1 VQLDRIA
8 EHDDTEAR
16 VAFDELEV
24 DDEPAGSADGARHV
38 GRACE
43 SLERGDDVDERH
55 GAKDSATL
63 SDGVRWLCSALL
75 ALVLLGTARAASAS
89 SALELVRIA
98 KAHELA
104 HEEDIALRRYM
115 EALSLDPTCDEAY
128 LGLGAL
134 RARRGDLREAERVYS
149 VALEHVPR
157 LTAARTARAYVR
169 RALGM
174 RAEAVDD
181 LLTAAGPS
189 EDPKLLRVLATW
201 HGEDGQAPAQLAV
214 WRRIAARAESSDD
227 AVLAHEAKTMVR
239 ALVILVGPADP
250 ASDDRN
256 AVRRAIAASIAPP
269 RRR

>member
-1 VQLDRIA
+1 MN
-8 EHDDTEAR
+8 
-16 VAFDELEV
+16 
-24 DDEPAGSADGARHV
+24 DEPAAIAHGALHLARS
-38 GRACE
+38 RE
-43 SLERGDDVDERH
+43 TLNRRNDVDERH
-55 GAKDSATL
+55 DLEDSATL
-63 SDGVRWLCSALL
+63 PDGVRWFSAVLL
-75 ALVLLGTARAASAS
+75 ALIILLPATIASAS

-104 HEEDIALRRYM
+104 HEDDIALRRYM

-157 LTAARTARAYVR
+157 LTAARTARAHVR
-169 RALGM
+169 RALGS
-174 RAEAVDD
+174 RVDAAED
-181 LLTAAGPS
+181 LLLAAGPS
-189 EDPKLLRVLATW
+189 EDPKLLRVLASW
-201 HGEDGQAPAQLAV
+201 YGEDGQIPAQLAI

-227 AVLAHEAKTMVR
+227 AVLAHEARTMVR

-250 ASDDRN
+250 ATYPSDDRN
-256 AVRRAIAASIAPP
+256 PVRRAIAASGQPS